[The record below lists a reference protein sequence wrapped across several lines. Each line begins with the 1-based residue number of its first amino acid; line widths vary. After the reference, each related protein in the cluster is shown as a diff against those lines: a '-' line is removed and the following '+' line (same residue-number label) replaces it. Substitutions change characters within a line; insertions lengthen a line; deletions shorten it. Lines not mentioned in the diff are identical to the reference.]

1 MGGLGLIGRRR
12 AISSSPV
19 KSEWGEIFAKRIGW
33 YTFEGRSNDDADR
46 EVVQDK
52 SGRGLPMQVK
62 FTNWG
67 GGDAYTKN
75 GYSNDKLYVA
85 PSAVSTAA
93 DIRIP
98 LSAPLSKKGF
108 TIILERG
115 VYGVAGMKAYAS
127 TMGSVAT
134 TNSNTS
140 PINIEYIGSTLTASE
155 LTTSAFGSTA
165 YKGQINDEIIWLT
178 AESYC
183 GKNSGSYL
191 PTNDYEVSLL
201 LLAKIRPGDFAI
213 QRASFKSIHIFNDN
227 LTTEQVVAY
236 IKAFVNPEYNLP

>member
-12 AISSSPV
+12 AISSSLV
-19 KSEWGEIFAKRIGW
+19 KSEWGEILAKRIGW

-62 FTNWG
+62 FAKWG
-67 GGDAYTKN
+67 GGDAYSKN
-75 GYSNDKLYVA
+75 GYSNDRLYIA
-85 PSAVSTAA
+85 PSSSSTDA

-115 VYGVAGMKAYAS
+115 VYNVISLRAYS
-127 TMGSVAT
+127 LTMGSVAT

-140 PINIEYIGSTLTASE
+140 PITIEYIDSALVASE

-165 YKGQINDEIIWLT
+165 YKGQINDGIIWLT

-183 GKNSGSYL
+183 GKNSGSYS

-201 LLAKIRPGDFAI
+201 LLAKVRPGNFAI